1 MHGTL
6 VELELGMSAIGLVF
20 TFVVSWW
27 LLLFMVLP
35 GVGGRTTIPC
45 RAAAERTGQLVA
57 LKFLVTTVLATVLTL
72 IVAIVAQTGLVQFR
86 PPPSG

>member
-1 MHGTL
+1 
-6 VELELGMSAIGLVF
+6 MSGIGLVF

-35 GVGGRTTIPC
+35 WGGRPDDNPVPGSEPSAPGKP
-45 RAAAERTGQLVA
+45 RLL

-86 PPPSG
+86 PPPGG